1 MILRLLF
8 DFGMVVLIW
17 LVQLIIYPAFAN
29 IAKSKMVC
37 WHQSYT
43 ENLGFVVIPLMFVQ
57 LGVIIYQTFLQIN
70 LYTIASLL
78 VVITLWIITFTLFVP
93 LHNKVAKG
101 NFSESLGKNLIATNW
116 IRTFLWT
123 LLFILNGMI
132 IF

>member
-29 IAKSKMVC
+29 IAKSKMVR

-43 ENLGFVVIPLMFVQ
+43 KNLGFVVIPLMFVQ